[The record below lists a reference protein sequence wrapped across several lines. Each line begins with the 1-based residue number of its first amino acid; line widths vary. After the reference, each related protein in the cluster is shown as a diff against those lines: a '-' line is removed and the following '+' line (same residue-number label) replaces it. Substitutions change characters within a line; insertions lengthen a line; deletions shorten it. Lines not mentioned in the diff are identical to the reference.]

1 MDEGCANVD
10 ELLSGY
16 LDDELTQKD
25 RQRVDRHIEGCARC
39 TARLRELE
47 TLRAS
52 VGALRV
58 DMDPEDRERWRKVMD
73 NAFERT
79 ASGIGWLLVIGGVFV
94 LFGYAGYE
102 FLLADVEQP
111 VVKWAAGASYLG
123 LALLLLTVL
132 RQRLKAR
139 KTDKYKDV
147 EI

>member
-1 MDEGCANVD
+1 MDEACANVD

-39 TARLRELE
+39 TARFRELD
-47 TLRAS
+47 TLSAS
-52 VGALRV
+52 VGRLRV
-58 DMDPEDRERWRKVMD
+58 DMAPEDRERWRKVMD

-79 ASGIGWLLVIGGVFV
+79 ANGIGWVLVVGAVFV
-94 LFGYAGYE
+94 LVGYAGYE
-102 FLLADVEQP
+102 FLLADVEP
-111 VVKWAAGASYLG
+111 PMVKWAVGALYLG
-123 LALLLLTVL
+123 LAVLLLSVL

-139 KTDKYKDV
+139 KMDRYKDV